1 MDVNVYIAH
10 HNIDEALA
18 LAERLIDNG
27 LPRENIVSQWV
38 FSPKSEFGTP
48 KTNLRRSKIAN
59 ECINDVARAD
69 VLVLVGQMGHEGRGG
84 KHVELGFAMGRG
96 KRIIVCCHQENTL
109 LHHHSIEV
117 ATTFSE
123 LLLLLQASCKVEE

>member
-38 FSPKSEFGTP
+38 FSAKSEFGTP

-59 ECINDVARAD
+59 ECINDVALAD
-69 VLVLVGQMGHEGRGG
+69 VLVLVGDRGHEGGGG

-96 KRIIVCCHQENTL
+96 KRIIVCGHQENTL
-109 LHHHSIEV
+109 LHHYSIEV

-123 LLLLLQASCKVEE
+123 LLLLLQASCKVED